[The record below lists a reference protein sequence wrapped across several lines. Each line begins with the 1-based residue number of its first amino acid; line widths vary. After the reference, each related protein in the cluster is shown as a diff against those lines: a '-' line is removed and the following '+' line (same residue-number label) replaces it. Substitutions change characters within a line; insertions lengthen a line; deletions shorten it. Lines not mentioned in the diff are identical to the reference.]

1 MELPRLCLA
10 LPVFTKNAANPRSK
24 SAILD
29 QGNVNEHC
37 FIGASAVKSANS
49 HRAGRKAQRVKS
61 ATMTLTPATAAQAT
75 KNAIV
80 VTNTGQTAQIISSS
94 SQVISGSPIMVTNAN
109 LVQQLT
115 SGKPVNCNRQ
125 PSCNT

>member
-1 MELPRLCLA
+1 MSGPTSILPKMPQTPGVNQQSLIRVTLTSTASLVQVQQRVQILIELDGKLQ
-10 LPVFTKNAANPRSK
+10 S
-24 SAILD
+24 
-29 QGNVNEHC
+29 
-37 FIGASAVKSANS
+37 
-49 HRAGRKAQRVKS
+49 VKS

-80 VTNTGQTAQIISSS
+80 VTNTGQTAQVISSS